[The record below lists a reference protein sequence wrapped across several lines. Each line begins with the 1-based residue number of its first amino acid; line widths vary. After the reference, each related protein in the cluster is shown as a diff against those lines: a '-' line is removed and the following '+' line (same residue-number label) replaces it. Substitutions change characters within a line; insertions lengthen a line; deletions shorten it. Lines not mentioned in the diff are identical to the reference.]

1 MQKLKLTIILQV
13 YNKNNKNFMFDLKIT
28 SGFSSAHALR
38 GYQGKCENVHGHN
51 WKVEAVVS
59 ASELNEIG
67 IAIDFK
73 LLKNYLNEVLETL
86 DHKFIN
92 EADFFLSVNPSAEN
106 LAMFIYNEF
115 EKKIKSIK
123 HNGIAV
129 KSVNVY
135 ETDTSMASYYKI
147 DLLKIFNNVLN
158 I

>member
-1 MQKLKLTIILQV
+1 M
-13 YNKNNKNFMFDLKIT
+13 

-59 ASELNEIG
+59 ASKLNEIG

-92 EADFFLSVNPSAEN
+92 ETDFFLSVNPSAEN

-115 EKKIKSIK
+115 KKKIKYMK

-129 KSVNVY
+129 KSINVY

-147 DLLKIFNNVLN
+147 D
-158 I
+158 

>member
-147 DLLKIFNNVLN
+147 D
-158 I
+158 

>member
-1 MQKLKLTIILQV
+1 
-13 YNKNNKNFMFDLKIT
+13 MFDLKIT

-38 GYQGKCENVHGHN
+38 GYQGKCENIHGHN

-59 ASELNEIG
+59 ASKLNEIG

-92 EADFFLSVNPSAEN
+92 ETPFFLNANPSAEN
-106 LAMFIYNEF
+106 LAMYIYNEF
-115 EKKIKSIK
+115 EKKIKSTQ

-147 DLLKIFNNVLN
+147 D
-158 I
+158 